1 MPTYAPVAP
10 YADNGRHP
18 RAFFLIIA
26 IHAAVIAAVM
36 MAKGYV
42 PVYVPP
48 PPTVID
54 WIPEQKPPP
63 ESPPPPRPQQHDS
76 AIDHPTSVIQAPL
89 SQLPQVQLPQIPV
102 VNSGPAVNPGPVQ
115 VIPTPAPVRAGPR
128 FITPD
133 SDVKPPYPDSKL
145 RSGEEA
151 VLQLRLSIDDRGRVI
166 AVDPVGPS
174 DPVFLSAARRHI
186 LARWRYKPATEDGR
200 AVVSSELVRVR
211 FELN

>member
-10 YADNGRHP
+10 YADRSRHP
-18 RAFFLIIA
+18 RALVLIVA
-26 IHAAVIAAVM
+26 AHAAVIAAVM

-63 ESPPPPRPQQHDS
+63 ENPPPPQPQQRDS
-76 AIDHPTSVIQAPL
+76 AIDRTTSIVQIPQ
-89 SQLPQVQLPQIPV
+89 SQLPQVQLPQIPIV
-102 VNSGPAVNPGPVQ
+102 DAGPVIDSGPAQ
-115 VIPTPAPVRAGPR
+115 VAAPAPVRAGPR
-128 FITPD
+128 FITAEA
-133 SDVKPPYPDSKL
+133 DVKPPYPDSKL

-151 VLQLRLSIDDRGRVI
+151 VLQLRLSIDDGGRVV
-166 AVDPVGPS
+166 AVEPVGRA
-174 DPVFLSAARRHI
+174 DPVFLSVARRHI
-186 LARWRYKPATEDGR
+186 LAHWRYRPATEDGR
-200 AVVSSELVRVR
+200 AVASSTVIRLR